1 MNTFLLTV
9 GSMNQGDWYKS
20 WQIHLEQYLKA
31 PPRTGMFIH
40 SFFPPIRNSLEIA
53 CGSSRDSIYLAKKGV
68 DATAS
73 DYESRVINDL
83 QKRFSFPHLEYQQA
97 DAFHLTFDDAT
108 FDMVF
113 HNGFF
118 ICFHNDKEIHA
129 MLREQARVS
138 RKHIVFFIHNKLNAS
153 LVNRFAELAPT
164 DPIYDI
170 RFFDP
175 DEIKDIVRSSPI
187 KDYSV
192 EILKFGGQFD
202 LFFSKKIK
210 RIIPNVLYP
219 FREKVIPR
227 LYQRQPWEKTERI
240 ACHIELK
247 K

>member
-1 MNTFLLTV
+1 
-9 GSMNQGDWYKS
+9 MNQDDWYKS

-31 PPRTGMFIH
+31 PPRTGIFIH
-40 SFFPPIRNSLEIA
+40 SFFPSIRNSLEIA
-53 CGSSRDSIYLAKKGV
+53 CGSSRDSIYLAKKGIN
-68 DATAS
+68 ATAS
-73 DYESRVINDL
+73 DYESKVITNL

-118 ICFHNDKEIHA
+118 IYFHNDKEIHA

-138 RKHIVFFIHNKLNAS
+138 RKHIVFFIHNKLNTS

-164 DPIYDI
+164 DPIYNI

-175 DEIKDIVRSSPI
+175 DEIENIVKSSSI
-187 KDYSV
+187 NDYSV
-192 EILKFGGQFD
+192 KILKFGGQFD
-202 LFFSKKIK
+202 LFFAKRIK
-210 RIIPNVLYP
+210 RLIPNILYP
-219 FREKVIPR
+219 FREKVIPK
-227 LYQRQPWEKTERI
+227 LYQHQPWGKTERI
-240 ACHIELK
+240 ACHIKLK

>member
-1 MNTFLLTV
+1 
-9 GSMNQGDWYKS
+9 MNQDDWYKS

-40 SFFPPIRNSLEIA
+40 SFFPSIRNSLEIA
-53 CGSSRDSIYLAKKGV
+53 CGSSRDSIYLAKKDI

-83 QKRFSFPHLEYQQA
+83 QKRFSFPHLKYQQA
-97 DAFHLTFDDAT
+97 NAFHLTFDDAT

-118 ICFHNDKEIHA
+118 VCFHNDKDIHA

-138 RKHIVFFIHNKLNAS
+138 RKHIVFFVHNKLNTS
-153 LVNRFAELAPT
+153 LVKRFAELAPT

-170 RFFDP
+170 HFFDP
-175 DEIKDIVRSSPI
+175 DEI
-187 KDYSV
+187 
-192 EILKFGGQFD
+192 D